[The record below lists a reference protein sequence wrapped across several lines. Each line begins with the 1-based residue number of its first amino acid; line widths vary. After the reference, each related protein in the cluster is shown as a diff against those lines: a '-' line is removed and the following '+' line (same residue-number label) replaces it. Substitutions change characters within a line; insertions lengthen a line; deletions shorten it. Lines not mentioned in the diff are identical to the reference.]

1 MKKTLENSFVLFGKG
16 GDPILSAENRYTSY
30 DDNVDT
36 TRIHRESNGK
46 ETIWFPFL
54 PIDLKE
60 LES

>member
-1 MKKTLENSFVLFGKG
+1 MKKTLENSFVLFGRG
-16 GDPILSAENRYTSY
+16 GDPILSAENRYTSC
-30 DDNVDT
+30 DDNVL
-36 TRIHRESNGK
+36 IHRESNGK

>member
-1 MKKTLENSFVLFGKG
+1 MKKTLENSFVLLGGG

-30 DDNVDT
+30 DDNVL
-36 TRIHRESNGK
+36 IHRESNGK